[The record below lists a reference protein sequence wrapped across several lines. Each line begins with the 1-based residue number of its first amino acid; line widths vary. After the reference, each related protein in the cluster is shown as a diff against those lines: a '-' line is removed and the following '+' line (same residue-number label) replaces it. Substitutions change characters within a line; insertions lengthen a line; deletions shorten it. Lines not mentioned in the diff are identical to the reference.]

1 MGFGNVEAMEGDSR
15 FAEDVQAALKRA
27 FRPEFINRIDEI
39 IVFHKLRPEHIERIV
54 DLQVTAVAKRV
65 ADKGLRLTLSD
76 DARAWLAKEGYD
88 ASFGARPLQRLI
100 QKQIEV
106 PLSKR
111 FIAGDCE
118 DGDVVH
124 VVVDDTPDGGDDAW
138 ARERFQRDAIARGL
152 GDCRGWDVVGVS
164 DVDEIPH
171 PDPLAE
177 RRLGRYAQVETQ
189 YHLDCVQDEEPHH
202 GTVARWW
209 FEVVALGAQRVRD
222 ERFALPVVAP
232 GGWHFSCVM
241 PPERIS
247 HKLRSYSHT
256 EYDTPEMHGA
266 VAARR
271 AALVDLFGNRPTPL
285 RALVPGDPVLPEVLR
300 TPGHRWSHLM
310 RRGDGDEPPA

>member
-1 MGFGNVEAMEGDSR
+1 MTVRRPPGLVWDACLLHDEVEMLD
-15 FAEDVQAALKRA
+15 
-27 FRPEFINRIDEI
+27 
-39 IVFHKLRPEHIERIV
+39 
-54 DLQVTAVAKRV
+54 
-65 ADKGLRLTLSD
+65 LRLEIL
-76 DARAWLAKEGYD
+76 DAVVDRFVVVESTVTFRGAAKPLHLVEQRA
-88 ASFGARPLQRLI
+88 
-100 QKQIEV
+100 
-106 PLSKR
+106 R
-111 FIAGDCE
+111 FERWRDRI
-118 DGDVVH
+118 VH